1 MRVLIRTIFLLCV
14 GTIFLVINPLSGI
27 AQEGMVRAKIGIL
40 VKSDKQIMRSAKVRD
55 RLKAMD
61 MLRIYV
67 HPEVNAFVYVI
78 HTDQKTVTLLS
89 MVEHRIH
96 SSTTVLPSIQ
106 DFYQVDGQSPVETFS
121 IICSPKEV
129 KELSALMTSQM
140 PYKRWVSL
148 EEDLLKRG
156 EIDLAQRPE
165 KPFAIAGNV
174 RGGNETA
181 KDPFVKDLQIFSGKS
196 VLVKKYEFRVTK

>member
-1 MRVLIRTIFLLCV
+1 MKVLFRALVLLCV
-14 GTIFLVINPLSGI
+14 GTIFSVINPLSGI
-27 AQEGMVRAKIGIL
+27 SQEGMVRAKMGIL
-40 VKSDKQIMRSAKVRD
+40 VKADKQSMRPAKAKD

-78 HTDQKTVTLLS
+78 HTDKKTVTLLG

-106 DFYQVDGQSPVETFS
+106 DFYQVDGLSPVETFS
-121 IICSPKEV
+121 IICSPKEI

-174 RGGNETA
+174 RGGHETREA
-181 KDPFVKDLQIFSGKS
+181 PFVKDLQIFSGKS
-196 VLVKKYEFRVTK
+196 VLVKKYEFSVTK

>member
-1 MRVLIRTIFLLCV
+1 MKVLFRAFVLLCV
-14 GTIFLVINPLSGI
+14 GAIFSVINPLSGS

-40 VKSDKQIMRSAKVRD
+40 VKSEKQHMRRAKVKD

-67 HPEVNAFVYVI
+67 YPEVNSFVYVI
-78 HTDQKTVTLLS
+78 HTDQKKVTLLS
-89 MVEHRIH
+89 MIEHRIH

-165 KPFAIAGNV
+165 KPFVIAGNV
-174 RGGNETA
+174 RGGKETI

-196 VLVKKYEFRVTK
+196 VLVKKYEFSVTK

>member
-1 MRVLIRTIFLLCV
+1 
-14 GTIFLVINPLSGI
+14 
-27 AQEGMVRAKIGIL
+27 
-40 VKSDKQIMRSAKVRD
+40 
-55 RLKAMD
+55 
-61 MLRIYV
+61 
-67 HPEVNAFVYVI
+67 
-78 HTDQKTVTLLS
+78 